1 MSIIPHFHTYIFI
14 GLLHQHNQASS
25 QLDLSQ
31 LYSPGDMSVTS
42 LHSYATGEM
51 LTAQPYNAADGPSEQ
66 LMDAP
71 RSANLC
77 MHSESALQ
85 DDANY
90 ACYVSG
96 DSRCNANPLVTPLYT
111 LLLRSHNS
119 LVRSMR
125 RRKGHWPGERVYR
138 RARHINTAVYKRI
151 VYNEWLPIVVG
162 TETAAKINSAGT
174 AESSVQGRTH
184 AGSVSN
190 EWATAAARFYY
201 SMMPGVLQLNDVDD
215 AWTTNAITAREE
227 LSGAVQATVLDMQ
240 QEWYRPRNLSHDN
253 MLDRVLAATL
263 KQRAQAMDSFYVND
277 VSGVESMSFPF
288 FITLTVLFLVEN
300 RSANICSAIRRI
312 PKSARMPL
320 LWIFNAAVITAS
332 PATPRTWSSA
342 QGNRA
347 SAIGRICERSCWR
360 RISGDCVKS
369 TSMSNKSI

>member
-1 MSIIPHFHTYIFI
+1 M
-14 GLLHQHNQASS
+14 L
-25 QLDLSQ
+25 
-31 LYSPGDMSVTS
+31 VTS
-42 LHSYATGEM
+42 LHSHATGEM
-51 LTAQPYNAADGPSEQ
+51 LTAQPYNAADGPSAEQ

-85 DDANY
+85 DDENF

-111 LLLRSHNS
+111 LLLRSHNT

-174 AESSVQGRTH
+174 AESSVQGRMH

-201 SMMPGVLQLNDVDD
+201 SMMPGVLQLNDADD
-215 AWTTNAITAREE
+215 AWTTNAITARDE
-227 LSGAVQATVLDMQ
+227 LSGAVKATTSATTVLDMQ

-263 KQRAQAMDSFYVND
+263 GQRAQAMDSFYVND
-277 VSGVESMSFPF
+277 VSGVRSKSFS
-288 FITLTVLFLVEN
+288 ILYYSYRTL
-300 RSANICSAIRRI
+300 
-312 PKSARMPL
+312 
-320 LWIFNAAVITAS
+320 
-332 PATPRTWSSA
+332 
-342 QGNRA
+342 
-347 SAIGRICERSCWR
+347 SCR
-360 RISGDCVKS
+360 K
-369 TSMSNKSI
+369 